1 MKFKTNRK
9 DVLIIL
15 PAYNEKKNIGPLMDE
30 LLEPEISEIA
40 DVLVMNDSSKDGTNW
55 IVKDKGIEVVSN
67 IFNLGYGSSL
77 QLGYKYA
84 VLRGYKYVIQ
94 MDADRQHDPFNI
106 KNIYETLTTNDE
118 NGEYPDIVLE
128 PSLRFPSILA
138 EFVSMIAIA
147 SVESVSTKSSWKS
160 QSSSTFKIFA
170 YFFAWKNVPEK
181 NPITVI
187 TIPATA
193 ASTRT

>member
-1 MKFKTNRK
+1 MKLKKNRK

-55 IVKDKGIEVVSN
+55 IVKEKGIEVVSN

-84 VLRGYKYVIQ
+84 VRRGYKYVIQ
-94 MDADRQHDPFNI
+94 MDADRQHDPCNI
-106 KNIYETLTTNDE
+106 KNIYETLTTKDE
-118 NGEYPDIVLE
+118 NGKYDANSITMTFSDIQINNL
-128 PSLRFPSILA
+128 LA
-138 EFVSMIAIA
+138 EYLELKDGKMGND
-147 SVESVSTKSSWKS
+147 STDMPVDYD
-160 QSSSTFKIFA
+160 A
-170 YFFAWKNVPEK
+170 
-181 NPITVI
+181 VI
-187 TIPATA
+187 SDLVVNID
-193 ASTRT
+193 RIK